1 MFAALA
7 ENGKALAAYAA
18 EMRPFRFSVQHHAA
32 ASGQAW
38 RDLCHKTEDLGYTTL
53 YVPDHFGDQWSPT
66 VAMTIAAE
74 CTKDLRVGALV
85 YDVDYRHP
93 VMQAKE
99 AATLDLAYPGRT
111 IFGFGAGW
119 MKTDY
124 EEAGM
129 AYDSPGTRIDR
140 MKEALTIMKAL
151 WADGSCTF
159 EGEHYK
165 ITNAQGF
172 PRPSTPGGPP
182 IVVGGGGKKVL
193 TIAAQMADTI
203 GVNPNLAAGAVGPEV
218 AKTAVASA
226 YRDRIQWIK
235 DAAGDRFESLD
246 LQVLTFMSAIVPNR
260 DEMIANIAPLFDLSP
275 EVAADVPIINI
286 GTEEQIIETL
296 QKRREEFGLND
307 IVVQGDAMDTM
318 APIVAKLAGT

>member
-1 MFAALA
+1 
-7 ENGKALAAYAA
+7 
-18 EMRPFRFSVQHHAA
+18 MRPFRFSVQHHAA
-32 ASGQAW
+32 SDGKAW
-38 RDLCHKTEDLGYTTL
+38 RDLARKTEDLGYTTL
-53 YVPDHFGDQWSPT
+53 YLPDHFGDQWSPT

-74 CTKDLRVGALV
+74 VTENLRVGALV

-124 EEAGM
+124 EEAGIE
-129 AYDSPGTRIDR
+129 YDSPGTRIDR

-159 EGEHYK
+159 KGEHYT

-182 IVVGGGGKKVL
+182 VVIGGGGKKVL
-193 TIAAQMADTI
+193 TIAAQMADTV
-203 GVNPNLAAGAVGPEV
+203 GVNPNLAAGVVGPEV
-218 AKTAVASA
+218 AKTALGEI
-226 YRDRIQWIK
+226 YRERIKWIK
-235 DAAGDRFESLD
+235 EAAGDRFDSLD
-246 LQVLTFMSAIVPNR
+246 LQVLTFMTAIVPNR
-260 DEMIANIAPLFDLSP
+260 AEMIANIAPMFDISP
-275 EVAADVPIINI
+275 ELADDIPLLMI
-286 GTEEQIIETL
+286 GTEEEIIEQL
-296 QKRREEFGLND
+296 QKRREELGFND
-307 IVVQGDAMDTM
+307 IVVQGDAMDAF
-318 APIVAKLAGT
+318 APIVSKLAGT

>member
-1 MFAALA
+1 
-7 ENGKALAAYAA
+7 
-18 EMRPFRFSVQHHAA
+18 MRPFRFSVQHHAA
-32 ASGQAW
+32 TDGNAW
-38 RDLCHKTEDLGYTTL
+38 RDLARKTEDLGYTTL
-53 YVPDHFGDQWSPT
+53 YLPDHFGDQWSPT

-74 CTKDLRVGALV
+74 VTSTLRVGALV

-93 VMQAKE
+93 IMQAKE

-124 EEAGM
+124 EEAGI

-140 MKEALTIMKAL
+140 MKEALTIMKEL
-151 WADGSCTF
+151 WANGTCTF
-159 EGEHYK
+159 KGEHYT

-182 IVVGGGGKKVL
+182 VVIGGGGKKVL

-203 GVNPNLAAGAVGPEV
+203 GVNPSLAAGAVGPEV
-218 AKTAVASA
+218 AQTALADV
-226 YRDRIQWIK
+226 YRERITWIK
-235 DAAGDRFESLD
+235 DAAGDRFDSLD
-246 LQVLTFMSAIVPNR
+246 LQVLTFMTSIVPNR
-260 DEMIANIAPLFDLSP
+260 EEVIANIAPMFNVSP
-275 EVAADVPIINI
+275 EAALEIPLIMI
-286 GTEEQIIETL
+286 GTEEQIVEQL
-296 QKRREEFGLND
+296 QQRREEFGFND
-307 IVVQGDAMDTM
+307 IVVQGDVMDAF